1 MRCVAIAVA
10 HIMVV
15 VDLGYVSLGRY
26 DNTTERANGG
36 I

>member
-1 MRCVAIAVA
+1 MRCVAIVA
-10 HIMVV
+10 AYLMVV

-26 DNTTERANGG
+26 EGTTERANGG